1 MGRREMREHIFKLLF
16 LLEFYQKEELDAQAQ
31 LYMDEVE
38 ESVFSPNE
46 QEYVCGKFHKI
57 EAVLPQIDERLSR
70 EASGW
75 KLNRMNKVDL
85 SILRLAAYEML
96 MDEDIPVGV
105 AINEAV
111 ELAKKFGGDDSPSF
125 VNGVLAKLASPK
137 EQAK

>member
-16 LLEFYQKEELDAQAQ
+16 LLEFYRGEELNDQAQ

-38 ESVFSPNE
+38 EADFTEKESA
-46 QEYVCGKFHKI
+46 YILDKFHRI
-57 EAVLPQIDERLSR
+57 EEILPQIDEKLS
-70 EASGW
+70 EVSSGW

-85 SILRLAAYEML
+85 AILRLAAYEAL
-96 MDEDIPVGV
+96 KDDDIPVSV

-125 VNGVLAKLASPK
+125 VNGVLAKAVK
-137 EQAK
+137 